1 MQLYQNI
8 FSIVSVK
15 YEYEKNLRLY
25 MDFLF
30 NINVQFYIA
39 AYLIGG
45 IPFGMLLAK
54 TFAGVDIK
62 SAGSKSIG
70 ATNVLRVVKETNPSL
85 AKKLGA
91 ATLALDALKGIAV
104 LAVGYF
110 AGVSENTRWAI
121 AVLAVIGH
129 CFSPYLGLEGGKGI
143 ATGMGVMMFM
153 LPYETLI
160 ALAVWFLMA
169 KTVRISSVSSLTGV
183 LAMLIASFFIH
194 PEIAHTPVIMIVFI
208 LFYKHI
214 PNIIRL
220 IKGEE
225 KRVI

>member
-1 MQLYQNI
+1 
-8 FSIVSVK
+8 
-15 YEYEKNLRLY
+15 

-30 NINVQFYIA
+30 NINIQFYIA
-39 AYLIGG
+39 AYLVGG
-45 IPFGMLLAK
+45 IPFGLLLAK
-54 TFAGVDIK
+54 AFAGVDVK

-91 ATLALDALKGIAV
+91 ATLALDALKGVAV

-110 AGVSENTRWAI
+110 AGVSEATMWAI

-153 LPYETLI
+153 LPIETAI
-160 ALAVWFLMA
+160 ALVVWIVMA
-169 KTVRISSVSSLTGV
+169 KTVRISSISSLTGV
-183 LAMLIASFFIH
+183 LAMLISSFFIH
-194 PEIAHTPVIMIVFI
+194 PDIAHAPVVFIVFI

-214 PNIIRL
+214 PNIVRL
-220 IKGEE
+220 LKGEE

>member
-1 MQLYQNI
+1 
-8 FSIVSVK
+8 
-15 YEYEKNLRLY
+15 

-30 NINVQFYIA
+30 NVNVQFYIA

-45 IPFGMLLAK
+45 IPFGLLLAK
-54 TFAGVDIK
+54 FFAGVDVK

-91 ATLALDALKGIAV
+91 ATLALDALKGMAV
-104 LAVGYF
+104 LAVGYI
-110 AGVSENTRWAI
+110 AGVSEATLWAI

-143 ATGMGVMMFM
+143 ATGMGVMMVM

-160 ALAVWFLMA
+160 ALAVWFIMA
-169 KTVRISSVSSLTGV
+169 KTVRISSISSLTGV
-183 LAMLIASFFIH
+183 MALLISSFFIH
-194 PEIAHTPVIMIVFI
+194 PDMAHAPVIMIVFI
-208 LFYKHI
+208 LYYKHI
-214 PNIIRL
+214 PNIVRL
-220 IKGEE
+220 LKGEE